1 MTAPSRER
9 LEGDRVVL
17 PDHAAFVEAAAGK
30 IATTLARVVQAR
42 GRCSVA
48 LAGGAT
54 PRPVY
59 ACLARAPLVGQV
71 GWEQIDLYFT
81 DERCVPP
88 DDPGSNYRMVAES
101 LLSGVPGLAARTHPM
116 QGERRDRDAAASDY
130 ERVLPA
136 RLDLMLLGVGPDGH
150 TASLFPRSPALDER
164 VRRVVAVRGP
174 TPPALRL
181 TITPPVIAAAESVVV
196 LVSGAEKA
204 PAVAR
209 ALAGPYQPREVPSQL
224 ALHGDWVMDAAAAA
238 AWRSRAP

>member
-1 MTAPSRER
+1 M
-9 LEGDRVVL
+9 L
-17 PDHAAFVEAAAGK
+17 PDHAAFVDAAAGR
-30 IATTLARVVQAR
+30 IAATLARVVRDR

-59 ACLARAPLVGQV
+59 ACLVRPPLVGQV
-71 GWEQIDLYFT
+71 CWEQVDLYFT

-88 DDPGSNYRMVAES
+88 DDPGSNYRMVAET
-101 LLSGVPGLAARTHPM
+101 LLSGVPDLAARTHPM
-116 QGERRDRDAAASDY
+116 QGERRDRDAAAADY
-130 ERVLPA
+130 ARLLPA

-150 TASLFPRSPALDER
+150 TASLFPQSPALDER
-164 VRRVVAVRGP
+164 VRRVVPVRGP

-181 TITPPVIAAAESVVV
+181 TITPPVIAAAETIVV

-238 AWRSRAP
+238 AWRSSAP

>member
-1 MTAPSRER
+1 MAFRGE
-9 LEGDRVVL
+9 RVVL
-17 PDHAAFVEAAAGK
+17 PDHASFVEAAAGR
-30 IATTLARVVQAR
+30 IAVKLDRVVQAQ

-59 ACLARAPLVGQV
+59 ACLARAPLVSQV
-71 GWEQIDLYFT
+71 CWERVELYFT

-88 DDPGSNYRMVAES
+88 DDPRSNYRMVAET
-101 LLSGVPGLAARTHPM
+101 LLSGVPGLTARTHPM
-116 QGERRDRDAAASDY
+116 RGERRDRDVAAADY

-136 RLDLMLLGVGPDGH
+136 RLDLLLLGVGSDGH
-150 TASLFPRSPALDER
+150 TASLFPGSPALDER
-164 VRRVVAVRGP
+164 VRRVVPVRGP

-181 TITPPVIAAAESVVV
+181 TITPPVIAAAETVVV

-209 ALAGPYQPREVPSQL
+209 ALAGAFQPCEVPSQL

-238 AWRSRAP
+238 GWRSGAP

>member
-1 MTAPSRER
+1 M
-9 LEGDRVVL
+9 L
-17 PDHAAFVEAAAGK
+17 PDHASFVDAAAGT
-30 IATTLARVVQAR
+30 IAATLARVVEAR
-42 GRCSVA
+42 GRCAVA

-71 GWEQIDLYFT
+71 WEHIDLYFT
-81 DERCVPP
+81 DERCVPS
-88 DDPGSNYRMVAES
+88 DDPGSNYRMVAET

-181 TITPPVIAAAESVVV
+181 TITPPVIAAAETVVV

-209 ALAGPYQPREVPSQL
+209 ALAGLYQPREVPSQF
-224 ALHGDWVMDAAAAA
+224 ARHGDWIMDAEAAAT
-238 AWRSRAP
+238 WRSHAA